1 MKITFLGATRT
12 VTGSF
17 FVVDTGSTRF
27 AIDCGLFQGPKQIR
41 ERNYQ
46 DFGVDPQSIDFLILT
61 HAHIDHIGLV
71 PKLCKQGF
79 SGPIY
84 CSKPTQELASI
95 LMPDSGYIQECEVE
109 RKNRKYKR
117 AGKPIDRTYL
127 HGGRCVRITET
138 VSLFTVG

>member
-46 DFGVDPQSIDFLILT
+46 DFGVDPQSIDLSLI
-61 HAHIDHIGLV
+61 HI
-71 PKLCKQGF
+71 
-79 SGPIY
+79 
-84 CSKPTQELASI
+84 
-95 LMPDSGYIQECEVE
+95 
-109 RKNRKYKR
+109 
-117 AGKPIDRTYL
+117 
-127 HGGRCVRITET
+127 
-138 VSLFTVG
+138 